1 MNGAGKGGGG
11 IILLIVTILAAAGL
25 VVSYILKP
33 SLFKIL
39 IWVAIAAV
47 VIVIIISVLL
57 IYVANKSGGEKDE
70 NTAVG
75 GVNENLSEE
84 QNQILADARK
94 ELMGL
99 RRVIM
104 KIRGADVRGQ
114 ANDVCG
120 QLDSIIQTLREKPEK
135 ITDTRQC
142 LNYYIPTIKGVL
154 TRYEDLDKKAQLEDS
169 TKEKMMSFLKDASSA
184 LTKQYNNLFEKDRL
198 DMEVE
203 MEAMTIGLKRDGLL

>member
-1 MNGAGKGGGG
+1 MSGSGRGGGLL
-11 IILLIVTILAAAGL
+11 LLIVTILAAAGL

-39 IWVAIAAV
+39 LWVAIAAV

-70 NTAVG
+70 KTAVG
-75 GVNENLSEE
+75 GKSENLNDE

-94 ELMGL
+94 ELMSV
-99 RRVIM
+99 RRIIM
-104 KIRGADVRGQ
+104 KIRAIDVRTK
-114 ANDVCG
+114 ANEVCG

-135 ITDTRQC
+135 IVDTRQC

-154 TRYEDLDKKAQLEDS
+154 THFEELDKKGQLGADIQDK
-169 TKEKMMSFLKDASSA
+169 TKTFLQDAGSA

>member
-1 MNGAGKGGGG
+1 MNGSGRGGG
-11 IILLIVTILAAAGL
+11 ILLLIVTILAAAGL
-25 VVSYILKP
+25 VVSYIFKP
-33 SLFKIL
+33 NLFKIL
-39 IWVAIAAV
+39 LWVAIAAV
-47 VIVIIISVLL
+47 VIVIIIAVLL
-57 IYVANKSGGEKDE
+57 IYVANKNGAEKDE

-75 GVNENLSEE
+75 GNSANLNEE

-104 KIRGADVRGQ
+104 RIRAIDVRTP
-114 ANDVCG
+114 ANEVCG

-135 ITDTRQC
+135 IVDTRQC

-154 TRYEDLDKKAQLEDS
+154 THFEDLDKKGQLGQE
-169 TKEKMMSFLKDASSA
+169 TKEKTKAFLKDAGSA